1 MQNSEIRIP
10 PLSPSEFT
18 AEQKEVVGAWDVL
31 NFSRVLAHH
40 PSLYRAYVPFIEK
53 VIRFTHLTPHDREIL
68 AIRTLAVCRDS
79 YESSHHVDIA
89 RNCGMT
95 DAQIEAAKAGT
106 GAALSEFDHHLVKA
120 ADELVLRHRI
130 SDATWSALA
139 QRYST
144 IELMEVV
151 GLVGCYTTLAMITRT
166 FGIPLESPGQAAES
180 LETLRDYT

>member
-1 MQNSEIRIP
+1 MQNSEVRIP
-10 PLSPSEFT
+10 PLSPSDFT

-68 AIRTLAVCRDS
+68 AIRTLALCGDT

-89 RNCGMT
+89 RNCDMT

-106 GAALSEFDHHLVKA
+106 GEALSEFDHHLIKA
-120 ADELVLRHRI
+120 ADNLVLRHRI
-130 SDATWSALA
+130 SDATWQALA

-166 FGIPLESPGQAAES
+166 FGIQLESREQAAES